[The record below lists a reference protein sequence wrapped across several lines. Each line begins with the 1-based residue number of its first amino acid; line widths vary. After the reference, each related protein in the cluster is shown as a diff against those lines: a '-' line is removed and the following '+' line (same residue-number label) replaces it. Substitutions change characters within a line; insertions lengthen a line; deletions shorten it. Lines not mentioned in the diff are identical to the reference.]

1 MMIES
6 AVTKIYKKHQIFLLT
21 LFSLVVNLA
30 GKYLAERLRLPLWLD
45 SFGTLLAAYVIGPFA
60 GAMVGAATNIIY
72 GFIEPNS
79 FAYAL
84 TSIGIGAIAGVYARN
99 GWMKNLFKTM
109 SLSVL
114 ITAVCVVLSAI
125 FNEIFYDGMTSNYW
139 GDGIIEMLKYW
150 GVRHGVCIVVGEFYV
165 DFVDKVFT
173 LGLFYFFIQLYRKV
187 KKYLPKFLIMQ
198 RKEVQKESD
207 SKSESKLNSNGGVHG
222 FALILLAGLSL
233 FIPSKLNAEPK
244 KFSTYIRTIYNNTNG
259 LPGGE
264 ANDIASTLDGILWI
278 GTYAGL
284 YRHNGKEFRLMNE
297 YDSIKTVRC
306 LYADEYGKL
315 LVGTNDNGFSVIENE
330 EVACVCTEKDG
341 LPADS
346 IRCITSTGNGVY
358 YIGTT
363 AELAVVEPYKTDEG
377 WKTGIRAI
385 IPEVYSAVR
394 LASNGK
400 GLVAAVASN
409 GEIYLCQN
417 EKLIKEIPLKGTKII
432 TAAFDEEGNLFAAC
446 ENNQLYIFKIEDDEA
461 MKISVSEIVD
471 CSPLSHINSL
481 VFNEDL
487 LFLCSD
493 SGAAYIDYKNLGRR
507 SGGTEQSVFNMMD
520 TGVFNNSI
528 DNMIED
534 YQGNLWFSSSRLGLL
549 KMCDSAF
556 DEIYLSA
563 GFSEAVVNSVIKF
576 NGKIYF
582 GTDNGLSMID
592 EKTGAIDENE
602 LTEKMKN
609 LRVRCLMIDRKKR
622 LWVCTYTKGLYCMDM
637 AGNISQYETSSG
649 QQFRILLE
657 LSDGTIAAAGKKGI
671 TFLKDGQVTKRLT
684 KDDGFENQ
692 VVLTLSERPDGT
704 LIAGTDGGGLAII
717 KNQKIEKLI
726 RRQDGLTS
734 NVILRTIN
742 DYDGKEATGGLYL
755 ITSNSICYMYED
767 FSIRQLSNFPYSN
780 NYDLVV
786 RENGNIFVLGSAGIF
801 VVNRDELLSGGK
813 VDYILLDLKRGLIG
827 SLTAN
832 SWNYIDENNNLYLS
846 CDSGASVL
854 NLDAFDKIDRTCRMQ
869 LKSVIVNGERYA
881 VPKDRHFIIPGDSDS
896 IEVIPEILNYSINN
910 PYISL
915 YLNGIDE
922 HPNVMTQNELASVIY
937 SNIPS
942 GKYDFHISLLDSKG
956 INVLDEVVYEI
967 EKPYRIYDNWWFQLY
982 AFLVMMMA
990 IAWLTW
996 FVTATIQNF
1005 RFEKQEQELVRIR
1018 DQIRMSNETI
1028 LSIANAVEARD
1039 KRTGRHSFRV
1049 AVYSMLIA
1057 AELGCDEEEIENIR
1071 QIGLLHDIGKIG
1083 VPDSILNKPSKLTKK
1098 EFEIM
1103 KTHVDIGGEILKDF
1117 TTIKNVADGAKYHH
1131 ERFDGSGYNC
1141 GLKGTEIPLTA
1152 RIIGIADA
1160 FDAMTSNRVYRP
1172 AMSMDSV
1179 ISELKNGRGTQFD
1192 PELVDILLDL
1202 VTSGRIDVSEIKKQS
1217 EEIED

>member
-1 MMIES
+1 MKKYKNYQIAILALFCL
-6 AVTKIYKKHQIFLLT
+6 AVNIGGKD
-21 LFSLVVNLA
+21 LA
-30 GKYLAERLRLPLWLD
+30 QHFRLPLWLD
-45 SFGTLLAAYVIGPFA
+45 SFGTFLMAYVTGPLLGAVIG
-60 GAMVGAATNIIY
+60 GLTNIIY
-72 GFIEPNS
+72 GFIDRVS
-79 FAYAL
+79 FAYSI
-84 TSIGIGAIAGVYARN
+84 TSICIGIIVGVYARR

-109 SLSVL
+109 SLSVMV
-114 ITAVCVVLSAI
+114 TGVCVFISTIL
-125 FNEIFYDGMTSNYW
+125 NEIFYKGMTGNFW
-139 GDGIIEMLKYW
+139 GDGIIEMLEYW
-150 GVRHGVCIVVGEFYV
+150 GVRHGVRSVMGEFYV
-165 DFVDKVFT
+165 DFADKVIT
-173 LGLFYFFIQLYRKV
+173 MGALFLFIRLYRRI
-187 KKYLPKFLIMQ
+187 KKYLPKFLLL
-198 RKEVQKESD
+198 QKDGEED
-207 SKSESKLNSNGGVHG
+207 KKTIDVTKM
-222 FALILLAGLSL
+222 FALLLVAGLSL
-233 FIPSKLNAEPK
+233 LAPSKAEASSK
-244 KFSTYIRTIYNNTNG
+244 KFGTYIRTVYNNTNG

-315 LVGTNDNGFSVIENE
+315 LVGTNDNGFSIVENE
-330 EVACVCTEKDG
+330 EIICVCTEKDG

-346 IRCITSTGNGVY
+346 IRCVTSAGDGVY

-363 AELAVVEPYKTDEG
+363 AELAVVELYRTADG

-385 IPEVYSAVR
+385 IPEVYSAQR
-394 LASNGK
+394 LSSNGK

-409 GEIYLCQN
+409 GQVYLCQN
-417 EKLIKEIPLKGTKII
+417 EKLVTVVPLEGRKII
-432 TAAFDEEGNLFAAC
+432 SAAFDEEGKLYAAG
-446 ENNQLYIFKIEDDEA
+446 ENNQLYIFKIDNGDKL
-461 MKISVSEIVD
+461 KITLTATID
-471 CSPLSHINSL
+471 CKPLDHINSL
-481 VFNEDL
+481 VFNEGL

-493 SGAAYIDYKNLGRR
+493 TGAAYIDYKKAAAGQNGFYML
-507 SGGTEQSVFNMMD
+507 E
-520 TGVFNNSI
+520 TGLFNNSI
-528 DNMIED
+528 DNMIVD

-563 GFSEAVVNSVIKF
+563 GFDEAVVNSVTKF

-582 GTDNGLSMID
+582 GTDDGLSMID
-592 EKTGAIDENE
+592 EKTGEICENE
-602 LTEKMKN
+602 LTEKMKK
-609 LRVRCLMIDRKKR
+609 LRVRCLMIDSKNR
-622 LWVCTYTKGLYCMDM
+622 LWVCTYTKGLYCMDR
-637 AGNISQYETSSG
+637 AGNISEYETTTA
-649 QQFRILLE
+649 QQFRLLLE
-657 LSDGTIAAAGKKGI
+657 LSDGSIAAAGKKGI
-671 TFLKDGQVTKRLT
+671 TFLKDGLVTKRLT
-684 KDDGFENQ
+684 KADGLENQ

-704 LIAGTDGGGLAII
+704 LVAGTDGGGIAII

-726 RRQDGLTS
+726 RRTEGLTS
-734 NVILRTIN
+734 NVVLRTVN
-742 DYDGKEATGGLYL
+742 DYEGKKATGGIYL
-755 ITSNSICYMYED
+755 ITSNSICYMYDD
-767 FSIRQLSNFPYSN
+767 FSVKHLANFPYSN

-786 RENGNIFVLGSAGIF
+786 REDGNIFVLGSAGIF
-801 VVNRDELLSGGK
+801 VVNREELLSGNK

-854 NLDAFDKIDRTCRMQ
+854 NLDSYDKIDHSCRMQ
-869 LKSVIVNGERYA
+869 LKSVIVNGERYS
-881 VPKDRHFIIPGDSDS
+881 VPKDKHFIIPGDSDS

-915 YLNGIDE
+915 YMNGIDE

-967 EKPYRIYDNWWFQLY
+967 EKPNHIYDYWWFHVY
-982 AFLVMMMA
+982 AFTVMIMA

-996 FVTATIQNF
+996 YVTATIQNF
-1005 RFEKQEQELVRIR
+1005 RFEKQEQEIARIR

-1057 AELGCDEEEIENIR
+1057 VELGCDEEEIENIR

-1083 VPDSILNKPSKLTKK
+1083 VPDSILNKPAKLTKK
-1098 EFEIM
+1098 EFDIM
-1103 KTHVDIGGEILKDF
+1103 KTHVEIGGEILKDF
-1117 TTIKNVADGAKYHH
+1117 TTIKNVAEGAKYHH
-1131 ERFDGSGYNC
+1131 ERYDGSGYNC
-1141 GLKGTEIPLTA
+1141 GLKGKEIPLTA

-1172 AMSMDSV
+1172 AMSMDRV
-1179 ISELKNGRGTQFD
+1179 IEELKKGRGTQFD
-1192 PELVDILLDL
+1192 PELVDILLGL
-1202 VTSGRIDVSEIKKQS
+1202 INSGRLDVSEIKKQS
-1217 EEIED
+1217 EELED